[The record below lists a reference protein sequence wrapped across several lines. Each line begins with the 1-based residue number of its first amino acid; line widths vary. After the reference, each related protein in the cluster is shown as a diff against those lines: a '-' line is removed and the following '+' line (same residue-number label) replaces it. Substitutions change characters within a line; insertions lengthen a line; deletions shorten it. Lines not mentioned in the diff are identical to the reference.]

1 MALRQWSISSVLI
14 SGSETRTLSNSRCH
28 ATICAIAID
37 DYQARPLGLPAVSRT
52 RTRLLWAVL
61 ILAAF
66 LLRLVFI
73 YFLGGNLDG
82 DSNGYLLL
90 GRNLLMNKVYSIQSG
105 PPLDP
110 TFTRV
115 PGYPLFIALVYFIK
129 LDSLGA
135 IRFAQAIID
144 TSTCVAVGMFASGWE
159 WDEKRKKFAS
169 IVAFLLAAVC
179 PFTLRYVPAILSETL
194 STFFAVAL
202 VTAASYALLAQTQR
216 KAFAWRAIAGIT
228 GALGTLVRPDGGL
241 FFAAVIATLIGVS
254 SLKNL
259 TLKTEGRS
267 ATNVSF
273 SLAIALIAFIVTFAP
288 WGIRNEIIFHR
299 FIMLQPRHQPL
310 PDGFVPNGYYNW
322 LQTWVDDQ
330 AYVKPLRWELNYSP
344 ILLDQIPA
352 KAFDSADERA
362 RVAELLDRY
371 NHPQINS
378 PPAAKVK
385 ITPQIDSGF
394 SQIAAERRERNWLRF
409 HFWLPAKRAAALWF
423 DTHSDH
429 YPFAGELF
437 PLPGRTSFQN
447 GSRSYSGYIMLWIFS
462 ALVWDYT
469 LLGAI
474 GAWRLWRARKTLSR
488 SFAILVILIVFTR
501 LVFFSTIDNP
511 EPRFLVQVFPF
522 LSALGG
528 IALAPFVESIKHRR
542 RRSS

>member
-1 MALRQWSISSVLI
+1 M
-14 SGSETRTLSNSRCH
+14 
-28 ATICAIAID
+28 
-37 DYQARPLGLPAVSRT
+37 GLPAVSKT

-61 ILAAF
+61 ILGAF

-90 GRNLLMNKVYSIQSG
+90 GRNLLINRVYSIQSG

-144 TSTCVAVGMFASGWE
+144 TSTCVAVGMLASGWE
-159 WDEKRKKFAS
+159 LDEKRKKVAS
-169 IVAFLLAAVC
+169 IVAFLLAAAC

-194 STFFAVAL
+194 STFLAVAL
-202 VTAASYALLAQTQR
+202 VTAASYALLAKTERQ
-216 KAFAWRAIAGIT
+216 AFAWWAIAGIT
-228 GALGTLVRPDGGL
+228 GALGTLVRPDGAL
-241 FFAAVIATLIGVS
+241 FFVAVIATLIGVS
-254 SLKNL
+254 GFRFLVSSLKHL

-267 ATNVSF
+267 AASVSF
-273 SLAIALIAFIVTFAP
+273 CLAIALIAFIVTFAP
-288 WGIRNEIIFHR
+288 WPIRNEIVFHR
-299 FIMLQPRHQPL
+299 FILLPPRHLPL

-330 AYVKPLRWELNYSP
+330 AYVQPLTWQLDYSP
-344 ILLDQIPA
+344 IALDQIPA

-362 RVAELLDRY
+362 RVAELLNRY
-371 NHPQINS
+371 NHPEPSSTNV
-378 PPAAKVK
+378 AGMEVK
-385 ITPQIDSGF
+385 ITGEIDSAF
-394 SQIAAERRERNWLRF
+394 AQVAAERRNRNPLRF
-409 HFWLPAKRAAALWF
+409 YFSLPAKRAAALWF

-437 PLPGRTSFQN
+437 PLPTRTSFQN
-447 GSRSYSGYIMLWIFS
+447 GSRSYSGYIMLWIF
-462 ALVWDYT
+462 AVLVWGYT
-469 LLGAI
+469 LLGVI
-474 GAWRLWRARKTLSR
+474 GVWRMWRAEKTSSR
-488 SFAILVILIVFTR
+488 IFAILLVLIVFTR
-501 LVFFSTIDNP
+501 LIFFSTLDNP
-511 EPRFLVQVFPF
+511 EPRYLVQVFPF

-528 IALAPFVESIKHRR
+528 IALAPLASINQPPPAHFDLG
-542 RRSS
+542 

>member
-1 MALRQWSISSVLI
+1 M
-14 SGSETRTLSNSRCH
+14 
-28 ATICAIAID
+28 
-37 DYQARPLGLPAVSRT
+37 GLPAVSKT

-61 ILAAF
+61 ILGAF

-90 GRNLLMNKVYSIQSG
+90 GRNLLINRVYSIQSG

-129 LDSLGA
+129 LDSLAA
-135 IRFAQAIID
+135 IRSAQAIID
-144 TSTCVAVGMFASGWE
+144 TSTCIAVGMLASCWE
-159 WDEKRKKFAS
+159 CDRKRKKVAS

-216 KAFAWRAIAGIT
+216 QAFACWAIAGIT

-241 FFAAVIATLIGVS
+241 FFVAVITTLIGVS
-254 SLKNL
+254 SFGFRVSSLKKL
-259 TLKTEGRS
+259 PLKAEGRS
-267 ATNVSF
+267 PTSVSF
-273 SLAIALIAFIVTFAP
+273 CLAIALLAFIMTFAP
-288 WGIRNEIIFHR
+288 WPIRNEIVFHR
-299 FIMLQPRHQPL
+299 FIMLQPGHQPL
-310 PDGFVPNGYYNW
+310 PDGFVPNGYYDW
-322 LQTWVDDQ
+322 LRTWVDDQ

-371 NHPQINS
+371 NRPQTN
-378 PPAAKVK
+378 PPAETMPAAKVK
-385 ITPQIDSGF
+385 MTPQIDSGF
-394 SQIAAERRERNWLRF
+394 AQIAAERRERDWLRF
-409 HFWLPAKRAAALWF
+409 HLRLPAKRATALWF

-462 ALVWDYT
+462 ALVWSYT

-474 GAWRLWRARKTLSR
+474 GAWRLWRAGKTLSR
-488 SFAILVILIVFTR
+488 IFAILVILIVFTR

-528 IALAPFVESIKHRR
+528 IALAPFVESLNPRR
-542 RRSS
+542 YRSALG